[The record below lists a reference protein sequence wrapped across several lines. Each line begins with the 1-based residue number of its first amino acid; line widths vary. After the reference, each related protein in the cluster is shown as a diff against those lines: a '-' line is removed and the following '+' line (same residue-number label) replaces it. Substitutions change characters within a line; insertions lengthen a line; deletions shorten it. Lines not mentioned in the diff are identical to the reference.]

1 MMKKLLA
8 VLVIGLS
15 TSAFHAALAHGGA
28 QAKHGGVV
36 ALASD
41 LSFELVALP
50 SGAVVHVEDH
60 GKPMPLTGISGK
72 LTVLN
77 GAEKSESALAV
88 VGAMLQA
95 KGLLIQPGARV
106 VAVLNMADKK
116 TITVRFKLK

>member
-50 SGAVVHVEDH
+50 SGAVIHVEDH

-72 LTVLN
+72 LTVLA
-77 GAEKSESALAV
+77 GADKSEAVLAV
-88 VGAMLQA
+88 AGAVLEA
-95 KGLLIQPGARV
+95 KGLLLKPGAKV
-106 VAVLNMADKK
+106 VAALNTADKK
-116 TITVRFKLK
+116 AITVRFTVK